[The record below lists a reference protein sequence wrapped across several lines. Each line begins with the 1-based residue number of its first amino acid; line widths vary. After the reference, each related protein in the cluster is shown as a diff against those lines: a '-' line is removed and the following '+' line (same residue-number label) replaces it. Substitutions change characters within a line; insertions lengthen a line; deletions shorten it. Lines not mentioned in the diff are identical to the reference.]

1 MVLHDTVAKLYTKH
15 AIAEAGYWLHSA
27 GVAYV
32 RDEDTAESGVTSTAS
47 VSAECLNMWPT
58 ARSNSGDEV
67 LPPIAI
73 EITQEDIDMVRPSW
87 IRHERIRTGGAVRAI
102 DVRLA

>member
-87 IRHERIRTGGAVRAI
+87 VRYKRIRTGGAVGAI